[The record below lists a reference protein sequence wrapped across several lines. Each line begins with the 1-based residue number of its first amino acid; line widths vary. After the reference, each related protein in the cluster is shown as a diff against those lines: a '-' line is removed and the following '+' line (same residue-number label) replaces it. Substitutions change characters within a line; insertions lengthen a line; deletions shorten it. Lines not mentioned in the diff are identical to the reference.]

1 MFGMILAMSE
11 RTKSKQK
18 FAIRD
23 DNLRLLFSETELRI
37 LDEKRADAF
46 DGFYA
51 IAKVILMT
59 ALIGLFFFAT
69 PFPAI
74 WDGTDLEIIIVG
86 FGLIGFL
93 GVLLTVV
100 SPIIIIGLAIE
111 LRKAAKEKASLI
123 DLLVRYKRS
132 IPEPK

>member
-1 MFGMILAMSE
+1 MWGKYRKPNKVAL
-11 RTKSKQK
+11 
-18 FAIRD
+18 RD

-37 LDEKRADAF
+37 LDEKRADAL

-51 IAKVILMT
+51 IATVILVT

-86 FGLIGFL
+86 LGLLGFL
-93 GVLLTVV
+93 GVLLTIV
-100 SPIIIIGLAIE
+100 SPIITIDLMIE

-123 DLLVRYKRS
+123 DLLVRHKRP
-132 IPEPK
+132 IPEAK

>member
-1 MFGMILAMSE
+1 MWGKYRKPNKVAL
-11 RTKSKQK
+11 
-18 FAIRD
+18 RD

-37 LDEKRADAF
+37 LDEKRADAL

-51 IAKVILMT
+51 IATVILVT

-86 FGLIGFL
+86 LGLLGFL
-93 GVLLTVV
+93 GVLLTIV
-100 SPIIIIGLAIE
+100 SPIIIIDLMIE

-123 DLLVRYKRS
+123 DLLVRYKRP
-132 IPEPK
+132 IPEAK

>member
-1 MFGMILAMSE
+1 MWGKYRKPNKVAL
-11 RTKSKQK
+11 
-18 FAIRD
+18 RD

-37 LDEKRADAF
+37 LDEKRADAL

-51 IAKVILMT
+51 IATVILVT

-86 FGLIGFL
+86 LGLLGFL
-93 GVLLTVV
+93 GVLLTIV
-100 SPIIIIGLAIE
+100 SPIITIDLMIE

-123 DLLVRYKRS
+123 DLLVRYKRP
-132 IPEPK
+132 IPEAK

>member
-1 MFGMILAMSE
+1 MWGKYRKPNKVAL
-11 RTKSKQK
+11 
-18 FAIRD
+18 RD

-37 LDEKRADAF
+37 LDEKRADAL

-51 IAKVILMT
+51 IATVILVT

-86 FGLIGFL
+86 LGLLGFL
-93 GVLLTVV
+93 GVLLTIV
-100 SPIIIIGLAIE
+100 SPIIIIGLMIE

-123 DLLVRYKRS
+123 DLLVRYKRP
-132 IPEPK
+132 IPEAK

>member
-1 MFGMILAMSE
+1 MWGKYRKPNKVAL
-11 RTKSKQK
+11 
-18 FAIRD
+18 RD
-23 DNLRLLFSETELRI
+23 DNLRQLFSETELRI
-37 LDEKRADAF
+37 LDEKRADAL

-51 IAKVILMT
+51 IATVILVT

-86 FGLIGFL
+86 LGLLGFL
-93 GVLLTVV
+93 GVLLTIV
-100 SPIIIIGLAIE
+100 SPIITIDLMIE

-123 DLLVRYKRS
+123 DLLVRYKRP
-132 IPEPK
+132 IPEAK